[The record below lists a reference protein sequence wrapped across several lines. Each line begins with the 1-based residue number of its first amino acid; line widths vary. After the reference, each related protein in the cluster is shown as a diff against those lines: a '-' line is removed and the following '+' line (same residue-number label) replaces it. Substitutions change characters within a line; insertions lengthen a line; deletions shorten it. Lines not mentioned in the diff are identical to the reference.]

1 MSLEAFHLS
10 VANSLDIIEKV
21 GFTKAVFGMT
31 VYLQILE
38 KLVSTYFHEWIFQR
52 QFCSFITS
60 FNHSVYIYNTFL
72 VLAKKAVMFLKHIN
86 QYMKFKE
93 RKH

>member
-1 MSLEAFHLS
+1 MNEYFKDNTVVLS
-10 VANSLDIIEKV
+10 
-21 GFTKAVFGMT
+21 
-31 VYLQILE
+31 
-38 KLVSTYFHEWIFQR
+38 
-52 QFCSFITS
+52 S